1 MRKICAFSLAAVVLT
16 APVTRA
22 ETLVIR
28 VGWEEAQTM
37 LARDDF
43 FRKIRVELQS
53 DERLTGKLVGTSGA
67 GLQLKQRKGET
78 TIARG
83 DIRTIRFVY
92 RKAVRK
98 KNRILAVAAGAGA
111 GFAGGF
117 LAYFA
122 CCFRDDSGADHSV
135 GDSVFYGV
143 WAAIQF
149 GFYRLGLRADRRAV
163 LLELTETAADSAP
176 PAPTQAEEPPA
187 AKKKPRQQRA
197 KTGGSSP

>member
-1 MRKICAFSLAAVVLT
+1 MRRLCAPLLAAVLLLVP
-16 APVTRA
+16 AARA
-22 ETLVIR
+22 ETLVMQ
-28 VGWEEAQTM
+28 VGWEEARAM

-53 DERLTGKLVGTSGA
+53 NERLTGKLVGTSGA
-67 GLQLKQRKGET
+67 GLRLKQRKGET
-78 TIARG
+78 TIARK

-98 KNRILAVAAGAGA
+98 KNRILALAAGAGA
-111 GFAGGF
+111 GFGEGF

-122 CCFRDDSGADHSV
+122 CCFGDDGGAGHSA

-143 WAAIQF
+143 WAAILV

-163 LLELTETAADSAP
+163 LLELTETAAASAP
-176 PAPTQAEEPPA
+176 PAPARAGQSLPA
-187 AKKKPRQQRA
+187 GEKPRQ
-197 KTGGSSP
+197 